1 MNAGRSYANSD
12 VIHHD
17 TERLE
22 QVAAYLLRHESAQ
35 NLAETFKALAD
46 PNRARLIS
54 ALAHMELCVGE
65 LAEALEMSLSAVS
78 HQLRLLRDLRIVKS
92 RREGRH
98 VYYSLDDEHIVTI
111 YKCGLEHIDHA

>member
-1 MNAGRSYANSD
+1 
-12 VIHHD
+12 
-17 TERLE
+17 
-22 QVAAYLLRHESAQ
+22 
-35 NLAETFKALAD
+35 
-46 PNRARLIS
+46 
-54 ALAHMELCVGE
+54 
-65 LAEALEMSLSAVS
+65 MSLSAVS